1 MNDNAAPVTP
11 TPSPTDAAPAPLP
24 VRQSLGR
31 AWGVAAL
38 ALALLGLL
46 AAGLLWQRL
55 NFTQLELARRSQDA
69 GIEAGQAR
77 SMAEQT
83 QQLTQSLQARLA
95 LAEARLSE
103 VTLQRSQL
111 DELMTS
117 LTRSRD
123 DTLVHDLSSN
133 LRLAYQQAQLTG
145 GLAPLVAALQSADER
160 IARAAQPR
168 LNPVQR
174 AIAQDLERLQL
185 APLNDVAAAV
195 TRIDELS
202 RQVDDWP
209 LIQAQSVPITPPVA
223 SQPLAMVN
231 HSGADAP
238 WTSVMG
244 QWWAQRWDWLLQ
256 HASSQFQ
263 SLVRIS
269 RIDSP
274 EATLLAPEQS
284 FFLRENIKL
293 RLLNARLA
301 LMARHGDV
309 VRADV
314 QVVQDLLQRY
324 FRTDAPQVMEA
335 TAALDRVIEQTKDT
349 EVPRPDA
356 TWAALTKAAGGQ

>member
-11 TPSPTDAAPAPLP
+11 TLSPPDAAPAPLP

-31 AWGVAAL
+31 AWSLAAL
-38 ALALLGLL
+38 ALALLGLF

-111 DELMTS
+111 DELMAS

-185 APLNDVAAAV
+185 APLNDVAAAL

-209 LIQAQSVPITPPVA
+209 LLHAQSVPITPQVA
-223 SQPLAMVN
+223 LQPLATAN
-231 HSGADAP
+231 PDAP
-238 WTSVMG
+238 WTSDMG
-244 QWWAQRWDWLLQ
+244 QWWTQRWNWLWQ
-256 HASSQFQ
+256 HATAQFQ
-263 SLVRIS
+263 SLVRLS

-274 EATLLAPEQS
+274 QAALLAPEQS

-335 TAALDRVIEQTKDT
+335 TAALGRVIEQTKDT

-356 TWAALTKAAGGQ
+356 TWAALAKAAGGQ